1 MSENRRASRSV
12 VLENHAGTIGQ
23 FCEES
28 YTCGCLAQCSKL
40 FQYHSYANNIQHKK
54 QLTQKEFKCLMMKT
68 LEAAVV
74 RDVKTGA
81 RLIPDGV
88 PFKFNEKLVCPTSFR
103 NLWGLTSASYFR
115 YKNDV
120 LQAGG
125 VFPDTKVFREPKK
138 TKLLKVTA
146 CYEAFKD
153 WAMLHFLKGLP
164 QDMPAS
170 GAKQIT
176 APDYD
181 VLFKSYV
188 ERCPLPVQVVQGVF
202 REFCTR
208 LLGEEKVIVRKKI
221 EVTGMCTTCDDL
233 GAQKHRLQYAD
244 PNPIEYQAYLE
255 RKQYHE
261 TTHKFQR
268 DEYDKRRRDG
278 SDPGG
283 ECDSI
288 ALDGAANQN
297 TVVPH
302 APHKVKSLNEKKQ
315 HFFNLHLQLTI
326 LHGTRL
332 LFHVAYPWSA
342 PKGANMMLT
351 TLCNLLQLQCQPTEN
366 NRYLR
371 RTLCLQVDGG
381 SENWNRHVFGFMAL
395 LVHYDIYEKIEL
407 HRLMVGHTHNDVDG
421 WFGLMK
427 MQVFGKDATKAGKWL
442 ITLEEYIDWINGWTI
457 KKFDKDVY
465 VQGSQ
470 LDFKAWMHD
479 HVNWSL
485 TGYAGLERAV
495 HFLHFQKDDD
505 SVVRMKYKNGVHMKT
520 FMPTGVDND
529 SRKGLIVM
537 KSYPELTSSP
547 ELAPVKA
554 LEDEKDTLAAFER
567 IRDHADYRIT
577 HEQQETL
584 LKYFPLP
591 KSNADYETWNGPRPD
606 VQAPLDLQLIQNR
619 AWHKA
624 PVETHPYVGPVQER
638 QVETIA
644 DGINVRVKDLPIQV
658 DVILAKCIHKANFAK
673 DISFW

>member
-12 VLENHAGTIGQ
+12 VLENHAGTIGK

-28 YTCGCLAQCSKL
+28 YTCGCSAQCSKL

-125 VFPDTKVFREPKK
+125 VFPDTKVFREPQK

-244 PNPIEYQAYLE
+244 PNPIEYRAYLE

-495 HFLHFQKDDD
+495 HFLHFEKDVD

-547 ELAPVKA
+547 ELAPVKP